1 MTVPKLT
8 SNNFEGVDLAF
19 QGAARMKI
27 FLSGILLDYLLLP
40 NDAGK
45 YDSVYSSRKEELN
58 SFVIFVGQSYKADSE
73 ILWTLLVQHV
83 GTSGPVSNII
93 AKH

>member
-8 SNNFEGVDLAF
+8 SNNFEGVDLDF